1 MIDKKVSI
9 LDEPIMGIKVKYWL
23 SALMFIAGVALVII
37 AVVTGVVD
45 GFEGNYI
52 KLIVGLFLMA
62 YLIELIIVFSYK
74 DSKRF
79 KHQRYL
85 QKEAERIFD
94 TPEKILSDPH
104 AKKNN
109 GMELLTAIMV
119 FFSIFLFLI
128 SIGACIAS
136 SFLDLEH
143 YTVEIAQFGVVGD
156 IVSIVLFF
164 LSWKLGIDY
173 L

>member
-1 MIDKKVSI
+1 
-9 LDEPIMGIKVKYWL
+9 
-23 SALMFIAGVALVII
+23 
-37 AVVTGVVD
+37 
-45 GFEGNYI
+45 
-52 KLIVGLFLMA
+52 
-62 YLIELIIVFSYK
+62 
-74 DSKRF
+74 
-79 KHQRYL
+79 
-85 QKEAERIFD
+85 
-94 TPEKILSDPH
+94 
-104 AKKNN
+104 
-109 GMELLTAIMV
+109 MELLTAIMV

-164 LSWKLGIDY
+164 LSFKLGVDY